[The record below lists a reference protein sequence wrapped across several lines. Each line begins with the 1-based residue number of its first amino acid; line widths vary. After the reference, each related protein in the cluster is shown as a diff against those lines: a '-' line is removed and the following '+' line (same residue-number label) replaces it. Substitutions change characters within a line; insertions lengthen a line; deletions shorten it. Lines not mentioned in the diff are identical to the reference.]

1 MEQVVFQG
9 KTDWVEVSQVIRDYE
24 YSMVARHFH
33 DTYEL
38 YYLLEGQRY
47 YFIDR
52 QTYLVK
58 AGDVVMI
65 RPNQIHKTSMAQ
77 ESYHNRI
84 LLQIDG
90 RAMDPFLK
98 ACGMGGMEEVYAQD
112 AMILSVP
119 EKERTDIEELLFRI
133 RKEMKERLSQYE
145 VRVKLKLAEL
155 FLTLLRSQKRVPF
168 LEENQK
174 VETWKH
180 KKVHEVADYLL
191 NHPET
196 EESLEELAKRFYI
209 SKSYLSRIFREVTS
223 FTVNEYKN
231 INRIKKS
238 QQLLNHSTY
247 SVTEIS
253 ELLGFENLTYYER
266 VFKKYAGVTPL
277 KYRKIAALKS

>member
-1 MEQVVFQG
+1 MEQVAFQG
-9 KTDWVEVSQVIRDYE
+9 KIDSLEFSQVIRDYE

-65 RPNQIHKTSMAQ
+65 KPNQIHKTSMAG

-84 LLQIDG
+84 LLQIKG
-90 RAMDPFLK
+90 QVMEPFLK
-98 ACGMGGMEEVYAQD
+98 ASGMGGMDAVYTED
-112 AMILSVP
+112 AMILSIP
-119 EKERTDIEELLFRI
+119 KEERNGVESLLHQI
-133 RKEMKERLSQYE
+133 RKEIQERQRQYE
-145 VRVKLKLAEL
+145 VGVKLKLTEL
-155 FLTLLRSQKRVPF
+155 FLALLRCQKKTPF

-174 VETWKH
+174 AQTWKH
-180 KKVHEVADYLL
+180 QKVHEVAEYLL

-238 QQLLNHSTY
+238 QQLLLHSSY

-266 VFKKYAGVTPL
+266 VFKKYTAITPL
-277 KYRKIAALKS
+277 KYRKIKT